1 MRNGRL
7 IIAIKEEKY
16 TEQRNKDKK
25 AKKVITR
32 DLYKILNTKEGKRKK
47 IKIAN
52 ARQKKQSLEANSTL
66 GSNFAL
72 TDQSVSGG
80 GGGGDNT
87 NAEV

>member
-25 AKKVITR
+25 AKSKVITR

-80 GGGGDNT
+80 GGGS
-87 NAEV
+87 

>member
-7 IIAIKEEKY
+7 IIAINYKEEKY

-32 DLYKILNTKEGKRKK
+32 DLYKILNTKEGKRKI

-66 GSNFAL
+66 GSNFPL
-72 TDQSVSGG
+72 TDQSVSVGG
-80 GGGGDNT
+80 GGGGGRK
-87 NAEV
+87 